1 MSGSGLCGQ
10 AYGGAARRL
19 RAGFVAL
26 LLATSL
32 VRAQEAGPPPAIPP
46 LRPVASGILFA
57 PTAAPGA
64 DRQFSAFFE
73 GHDPTAGQP
82 LLTGRRSG
90 PLFGRR
96 EDFWFQP
103 LPVRNVAFAGFET
116 TGRDHYF
123 SAGFKRAIA
132 GHLDQPGFRF
142 LATFG
147 AKIRDYDPLLATRET
162 RLHASRMAIGH
173 EWHVASL
180 SVSLMAG
187 GSFILNAADA
197 ATRSGR
203 LGRLGPTALLD
214 LWQDW
219 GSDSPLGSRFT
230 SLSAMLDQASRSSFI
245 RLRHGFQILDAPWR
259 IGPEAAYTTG
269 ESQSR
274 RSVVLQNAWRKARL
288 GMHASEIPLWQAK
301 LSLSGGAEWRHDRK
315 PGVYMQVG
323 AYLKY

>member
-26 LLATSL
+26 LLVTGL
-32 VRAQEAGPPPAIPP
+32 VRAQETEPPAGIPP
-46 LRPVASGILFA
+46 LRPLASSVLFA
-57 PTAAPGA
+57 PPAGTSA

-82 LLTGRRSG
+82 LLTGRRG
-90 PLFGRR
+90 NPLFGRR

-103 LPVRNVAFAGFET
+103 LPTRNVAFAGFET

-123 SAGFKRAIA
+123 SAGFKRAII

-142 LATFG
+142 LTTFG
-147 AKIRDYDPLLATRET
+147 AKIRDYDPTLGSRET
-162 RLHASRMAIGH
+162 RLHASRMAVGH
-173 EWHVASL
+173 EWHIASL

-187 GSFILNAADA
+187 GSFILNTTDA
-197 ATRSGR
+197 TARSGR
-203 LGRLGPTALLD
+203 LGRLGPTAMLD

-219 GSDSPLGSRFT
+219 GGDGPLASRFT

-245 RLRHGFQILDAPWR
+245 RLRHGFQILDMPWR
-259 IGPEAAYTTG
+259 IGPEVAYTTG

-274 RSVVLQNAWRKARL
+274 RGALLQSAWRKARIGL
-288 GMHASEIPLWQAK
+288 HLSDIPLWQAS

-315 PGVYMQVG
+315 VGGYMQVG

>member
-10 AYGGAARRL
+10 AFGGAARRL
-19 RAGFVAL
+19 RAGFATL
-26 LLATSL
+26 LLATGL
-32 VRAQEAGPPPAIPP
+32 VRAEEAEPLAAIPP
-46 LRPVASGILFA
+46 LRPLASSVLYA
-57 PTAAPGA
+57 PPAAT

-82 LLTGRRSG
+82 LLTGRRGG

-103 LPVRNVAFAGFET
+103 LPARNVAFAGFET
-116 TGRDHYF
+116 TERDHYF

-147 AKIRDYDPLLATRET
+147 AKIRDYDPLLGTRET
-162 RLHASRMAIGH
+162 RLHASRMVVGH

-187 GSFILNAADA
+187 GSFILNSTDA

-203 LGRLGPTALLD
+203 LGRLGPTAMLD
-214 LWQDW
+214 VWQDW
-219 GSDSPLGSRFT
+219 GNDGPLASRFT

-245 RLRHGFQILDAPWR
+245 RLRHGFQLFDVSWR

-274 RSVVLQNAWRKARL
+274 RGVLLQSAWRKARL
-288 GMHASEIPLWQAK
+288 GLHLSEVPLWQAR

-315 PGVYMQVG
+315 MGGYMQVG